1 MKTINQLLDQ
11 ISDIPLDS
19 MTEELGYI
27 RQKLIDLKKSSPER
41 GLTKVKNTEQ
51 IQDIIDLAVPA
62 IKAY

>member
-19 MTEELGYI
+19 MTEEIGYI

-62 IKAY
+62 IKVY

>member
-27 RQKLIDLKKSSPER
+27 RQKLIDLKKSSLER